1 MNHREKY
8 RQIHSHS
15 YFTPMGKLNVSYLLN
30 LHIFGLCEE
39 RQTGREQTSQRKA
52 QNLTHF
58 VVTVLTTELK
68 KKEGV
73 FFFKLQAKII
83 LFTLCATYA
92 NY

>member
-1 MNHREKY
+1 
-8 RQIHSHS
+8 
-15 YFTPMGKLNVSYLLN
+15 MGKLNVSYLLN

-68 KKEGV
+68 KKKRC
-73 FFFKLQAKII
+73 F
-83 LFTLCATYA
+83 LF
-92 NY
+92 